1 MAGYAN
7 NSVRDTGKWRIE
19 CYISI
24 EMVMWWYGLANYRRF
39 HRKKKEIRR
48 RKKETGRNRKRNEN
62 FTVTASSLSQK

>member
-39 HRKKKEIRR
+39 HRKKRRLEGGGKKPTEIE
-48 RKKETGRNRKRNEN
+48 KETR
-62 FTVTASSLSQK
+62 VLL